1 MQNQFLNSIETT
13 YETKVDYLLKKLD
26 DAAKMENASEVEA
39 ISKQIETLVNELKMD
54 TIQLRT
60 IQ

>member
-1 MQNQFLNSIETT
+1 MENQFLNSIET
-13 YETKVDYLLKKLD
+13 YETKVDSLLKKLD

>member
-1 MQNQFLNSIETT
+1 MENKQFLDNLET
-13 YETKVDYLLKKLD
+13 YETKVNALLEKLD
-26 DAAKMENASEVEA
+26 NATSMMELDKVEE
-39 ISKQIETLVNELKMD
+39 ISKQIETLVNDLKAD

>member
-1 MQNQFLNSIETT
+1 MENQFLSSLET
-13 YETKVDYLLKKLD
+13 YETKVDALLKKLD
-26 DAAKMENASEVEA
+26 AAAKMENASEVEA
-39 ISKQIETLVNELKMD
+39 ISKQIETLVNELRMD

>member
-1 MQNQFLNSIETT
+1 MENQFLNSIET
-13 YETKVDYLLKKLD
+13 YETKVDALLKKLD

>member
-1 MQNQFLNSIETT
+1 MENQFLNSIET
-13 YETKVDYLLKKLD
+13 YETKVDALLKKLD

-39 ISKQIETLVNELKMD
+39 ISKQIETLVNELRMD

>member
-1 MQNQFLNSIETT
+1 MENQFLNSIKT
-13 YETKVDYLLKKLD
+13 YETKVDALLKKLD

>member
-1 MQNQFLNSIETT
+1 MENQFLNSIKT
-13 YETKVDYLLKKLD
+13 YETKVDALLKKLD

-39 ISKQIETLVNELKMD
+39 ISKQIETLINELKMD

>member
-1 MQNQFLNSIETT
+1 MENQFLNSIET
-13 YETKVDYLLKKLD
+13 YETKVDALLKKLD
-26 DAAKMENASEVEA
+26 DAAKIENASEVEA

>member
-1 MQNQFLNSIETT
+1 MNEFLNSIET
-13 YETKVDYLLKKLD
+13 YETKVDSLLKKLD
-26 DAAKMENASEVEA
+26 DAAKMENSSEVEA
-39 ISKQIETLVNELKMD
+39 ISKQIETLVSELKMD